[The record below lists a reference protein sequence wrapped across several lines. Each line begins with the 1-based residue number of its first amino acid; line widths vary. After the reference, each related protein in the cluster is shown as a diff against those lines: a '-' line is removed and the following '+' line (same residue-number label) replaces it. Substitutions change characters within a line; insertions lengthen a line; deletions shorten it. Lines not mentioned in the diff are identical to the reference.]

1 MLSIYSAY
9 SSMIHRHL
17 QYNRIF
23 SDVSPSKHQLHCFA
37 AMAVAAKQQMLGHIA
52 HILKPGSRWGVL
64 DFLALAEAKRY
75 QCFVYIGDEVTDLRQ
90 RFGQSLDPFHRFEP
104 VGVCHVVGCFTHGG
118 VSLGLGVHAHGTPNV
133 NHWIVAERSRLAG
146 TIRMC
151 PVAASLASAGLIPV
165 QIIERDCGPAVWA
178 HALGLPRNGKALHS
192 LRMDLARF
200 FLEHID
206 DPVWHNIW
214 WTLGWSSV
222 SPDVCESSRGGGGV
236 NHDNGS
242 GKSGS
247 GGGRCGSATSG
258 ARVGKGF
265 PGRGQAK
272 ASAAA
277 NAKAKAKASTAAK
290 SKASAKALCFR
301 KGGKGNK

>member
-1 MLSIYSAY
+1 
-9 SSMIHRHL
+9 
-17 QYNRIF
+17 
-23 SDVSPSKHQLHCFA
+23 
-37 AMAVAAKQQMLGHIA
+37 
-52 HILKPGSRWGVL
+52 
-64 DFLALAEAKRY
+64 
-75 QCFVYIGDEVTDLRQ
+75 
-90 RFGQSLDPFHRFEP
+90 
-104 VGVCHVVGCFTHGG
+104 
-118 VSLGLGVHAHGTPNV
+118 
-133 NHWIVAERSRLAG
+133 
-146 TIRMC
+146 MC

-165 QIIERDCGPAVWA
+165 QTTLTDCGPAVWA

-214 WTLGWSSV
+214 WTLDWSSV